1 MAKPNVTRAFPNGRS
16 TAVRIPAEFGLRPG
30 DEVVIALE
38 GDGSIRL
45 SRAQGLSRFLAV
57 LEKVGPLSQQDLR
70 IPRMGKPRKVSL

>member
-1 MAKPNVTRAFPNGRS
+1 MGKPNITRAFPNGRS

-30 DEVVIALE
+30 DEVVIAME

-57 LEKVGPLSQQDLR
+57 LERVGAARKGELK
-70 IPRMGKPRKVSL
+70 IPRMGKPRKVLL